1 MKIGLGFLILC
12 FGQVSAAQLKSSIKS
27 VAKKDGQVVYLENH
41 MSDYGAGGQI
51 VRARTEYTR
60 RSGEVIAVID
70 SEFKDSLSAPAHFFE
85 DKRTGHR
92 HGIRYENGQ
101 LVLFSQDKGK
111 SEETKTL
118 TIDKASP
125 ALTVGCQGLFY
136 YLQQNYDE
144 LVKRKKIP
152 LKFMIPGKLEY
163 YDFEMELVREV
174 DGVAYI
180 EVHIKNWFLRLFAP
194 KLDVRYDI
202 KSKRMIYY
210 KGLSNLQTDKGET
223 QAVEIEYSYN

>member
-1 MKIGLGFLILC
+1 MKKTLIGALLC
-12 FGQVSAAQLKSSIKS
+12 FSQVSVAELTNSFQS
-27 VAKKDGQVVYLENH
+27 VAKKEGQVVYLENH
-41 MSDYGAGGQI
+41 KSEYGPNGQI
-51 VRARTEYTR
+51 LRARTEYTR
-60 RSGEVIAVID
+60 GSGEVIAVID

-92 HGIRYENGQ
+92 HGIKYENGQ

-111 SEETKTL
+111 SEETKSL
-118 TIDKASP
+118 KIEKDSP

-136 YLQQNYDE
+136 YLQQNYAE

-152 LKFMIPGKLEY
+152 LKFMIPGKLES
-163 YDFEMELVREV
+163 YDFEMELVREAE
-174 DGVAYI
+174 GIAYI

-202 KSKRMIYY
+202 NKKRMVYY
-210 KGLSNLQTDKGET
+210 KGLSNIQTDKGET